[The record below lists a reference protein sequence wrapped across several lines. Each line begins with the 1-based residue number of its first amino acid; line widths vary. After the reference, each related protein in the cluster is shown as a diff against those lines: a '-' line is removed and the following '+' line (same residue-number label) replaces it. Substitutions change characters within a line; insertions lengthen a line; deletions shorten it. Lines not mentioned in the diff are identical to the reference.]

1 MTAGVFAEVIDNQF
15 ITSYGNFFKKI
26 MARDSFGSRFGA
38 LVAMAGSAVGLGNL
52 WRFPYLV
59 GENGGAAFIIV
70 YILLSFLICLPIFIS
85 EFVVGRRSQKNA
97 YAAFRDLSGGS
108 AWRWVGL
115 FTIIVPL
122 IVLSYYSVI
131 GGWSIDYLLKSFTF
145 SFTGGESQSAMA
157 TMFTDMV
164 SSTWTPLLAHT
175 GFLLVTTL
183 IVVVGIKD
191 GIEKFSKVMM
201 PLLFLIVISIAIYAV
216 TLPGAKAGLNYLFNP
231 DFSKIDAQAISS
243 ALGQAF
249 FSLSLGF
256 GTIMTYA
263 SYVDKNENI
272 MFQSTSSAVAD
283 LMFALIAGVAIMP
296 AVFAFGI
303 DPQSGPG
310 LVFETLPY
318 VFGQMP
324 AGGFIAI
331 LFFTA
336 LLVAALTSSISML
349 EVAVAFLVE
358 EKKFSRITACVVLF
372 LFCWVIGAVCSLS
385 FGPLSDVQIGGRNL
399 FDFFDNLSSNILMT
413 LGSLFTVLFVGWRLK
428 KTDVYEEFT
437 NGGNLSRNAKIFGV
451 LWFLIR
457 YICPLAII
465 AIFISG
471 LL

>member
-1 MTAGVFAEVIDNQF
+1 MN
-15 ITSYGNFFKKI
+15 
-26 MARDSFGSRFGA
+26 RDSFGSRFGA

-70 YILLSFLICLPIFIS
+70 YIVMVFLLCLPIFIS

-97 YAAFRDLSGGS
+97 FAAFRDLSGGS
-108 AWRWVGL
+108 AWKWVGL
-115 FTIIVPL
+115 FTVIVPL

-131 GGWSIDYLLKSFTF
+131 GGWSVDYLLKSVTF
-145 SFTGGESQSAMA
+145 SFTGGESQASMN
-157 TMFTDMV
+157 TLFSDFV
-164 SSTWTPLLAHT
+164 SSTWAPLIMHTLFLLA
-175 GFLLVTTL
+175 TTL

-201 PLLFLIVISIAIYAV
+201 PLLFFIVICIAVYSL
-216 TLPGAKAGLNYLFNP
+216 TLPGAGKGLDYLFKP
-231 DFSKIDAQAISS
+231 DFSKVDGNTFAA

-263 SYVDKNENI
+263 SYVDKKENAF
-272 MFQSTSSAVAD
+272 FQSTATAVSD
-283 LMFALIAGVAIMP
+283 LTFALIAGVAIMP
-296 AVFAFGI
+296 AVFAFGL

-318 VFGQMP
+318 VFSQMP
-324 AGGFIAI
+324 AGGIVAIVFFI
-331 LFFTA
+331 A

-349 EVAVAFLVE
+349 EVAVAYLVE
-358 EKKFSRITACVVLF
+358 EKKFTRTRACMVLF
-372 LFCWVIGAVCSLS
+372 AVCWAVGALCSLS
-385 FGPLSDVQIGGRNL
+385 FGPLADMKIAGRSI
-399 FDFFDNLSSNILMT
+399 FDFFDNLSSNVLMT
-413 LGSLFTVLFVGWRLK
+413 IGSLLTVLFVGWRLK
-428 KTDVYEEFT
+428 KTDIYDEFT
-437 NGGNLSRNAKIFGV
+437 NGGTITTNVRMFGV

-457 YICPLAII
+457 YVCPLAII
-465 AIFISG
+465 FIFVSG

>member
-1 MTAGVFAEVIDNQF
+1 
-15 ITSYGNFFKKI
+15 

-59 GENGGAAFIIV
+59 GENGGAAFIII

-85 EFVVGRRSQKNA
+85 EFVIGRRSQKNA

-122 IVLSYYSVI
+122 VVLSYYSVI
-131 GGWSIDYLLKSFTF
+131 GGWSIDYLIKSLAF
-145 SFTGGESQSAMA
+145 SFTNSTSQSAMS
-157 TMFTDMV
+157 TLFTDFV
-164 SSTWTPLLAHT
+164 SSTWAPLFAHT
-175 GFLLVTTL
+175 GFLIATTL

-201 PLLFLIVISIAIYAV
+201 PLLFVIVVVIAVYSV
-216 TLPGAKAGLNYLFNP
+216 TLPGAKAGLDYLFNP
-231 DFSKIDAQAISS
+231 DFSKITGKACAA

-263 SYVDKNENI
+263 SYVDKKENI
-272 MFQSTSSAVAD
+272 LFQSTATAVSD
-283 LMFALIAGVAIMP
+283 LMFALIAGMAIMP
-296 AVFAFGI
+296 AVFAFGLN
-303 DPQSGPG
+303 PQSGPG
-310 LVFETLPY
+310 LVFETLPF

-324 AGGFIAI
+324 AGGIVAI
-331 LFFTA
+331 LFFLA

-349 EVAVAFLVE
+349 EVAVAYLVE
-358 EKKFSRITACVVLF
+358 EKKFSRVWACVVLF
-372 LFCWVIGAVCSLS
+372 VLCWVVGAACSLS
-385 FGPLSDVQIGGRNL
+385 FGPLAGVKIGGENL
-399 FDFFDNLSSNILMT
+399 FDFFDGLSSNVLMT
-413 LGSLFTVLFVGWRLK
+413 LGSLFTVVFVGWRLK
-428 KTDVYEEFT
+428 KTDVYDEFT
-437 NGGNLSRNAKIFGV
+437 NGGSLSRNARIFGV

-457 YICPLAII
+457 YVAPLAII
-465 AIFISG
+465 TIFISG

>member
-1 MTAGVFAEVIDNQF
+1 M
-15 ITSYGNFFKKI
+15 S
-26 MARDSFGSRFGA
+26 RDSFGSRFGA

-59 GENGGAAFIIV
+59 GENGGAAFIII

-85 EFVVGRRSQKNA
+85 EFVIGRRSQKNA

-122 IVLSYYSVI
+122 VVLSYYSVI
-131 GGWSIDYLLKSFTF
+131 GGWSIEYLLKSAAFAF
-145 SFTGGESQSAMA
+145 ESASQSAMS
-157 TMFTDMV
+157 TMFSDFV
-164 SSTWTPLLAHT
+164 SSTWGPLLVHT

-201 PLLFLIVISIAIYAV
+201 PLLFFMVLAIAIYSM
-216 TLPGAKAGLNYLFNP
+216 TLPGAKAGLDYLFNP
-231 DFSKIDAQAISS
+231 DFSKITGKACAA

-263 SYVDKNENI
+263 SYVDKKENI
-272 MFQSTSSAVAD
+272 LFQSTATAVSD
-283 LMFALIAGVAIMP
+283 LMFALIAGMAIMP
-296 AVFAFGI
+296 AVFAFGLN
-303 DPQSGPG
+303 PQSGPG
-310 LVFETLPY
+310 LVFETLPF

-324 AGGFIAI
+324 AGGFVAI
-331 LFFTA
+331 LFFLA

-349 EVAVAFLVE
+349 EVAVAYLVE
-358 EKKFSRITACVVLF
+358 EKGFSRVWACVVLF
-372 LFCWVIGAVCSLS
+372 VVCWVVGAVCSLS
-385 FGPLSDVQIGGRNL
+385 FGPLSDVKIDGGNI

-413 LGSLFTVLFVGWRLK
+413 LGSLLTVLFVGWRLK
-428 KTDVYEEFT
+428 KTDVYDEFT
-437 NGGNLSRNAKIFGV
+437 NGGTLSRNAKIFGV

-465 AIFISG
+465 SIFVSG

>member
-1 MTAGVFAEVIDNQF
+1 MREN
-15 ITSYGNFFKKI
+15 
-26 MARDSFGSRFGA
+26 FGSRFGA
-38 LVAMAGSAVGLGNL
+38 IVAMAGSAVGLGNL

-70 YILLSFLICLPIFIS
+70 YILLSFLICLPIFVS
-85 EFVVGRRSQKNA
+85 EFVIGRRSQKNA

-108 AWRWVGL
+108 EWRWIGL
-115 FTIIVPL
+115 FTVIVPL

-131 GGWSIDYLLKSFTF
+131 GGWSVEYLLKSLSF
-145 SFTGGESQSAMA
+145 SFSDASRI
-157 TMFTDMV
+157 TMNTIFTDFV
-164 SSTWTPLLAHT
+164 SSTWAPLATHT
-175 GFLLVTTL
+175 VFLLFTTL
-183 IVVVGIKD
+183 IVIVGIKD

-201 PLLFLIVISIAIYAV
+201 PLLFIIVVAIAIYSLM
-216 TLPGAKAGLNYLFNP
+216 LPGASAGVDYLFRP
-231 DFSKIDAQAISS
+231 DFSKIDAKACAS

-263 SYVDKNENI
+263 SYVSKGDNI
-272 MFQSTSSAVAD
+272 MAQSAATAISD

-303 DPQSGPG
+303 DPQAGPG

-318 VFGQMP
+318 IFGQMP
-324 AGGFIAI
+324 AGGLIAI
-331 LFFTA
+331 LFFAA

-349 EVAVAFLVE
+349 EVAVAYLVE
-358 EKKFSRITACVVLF
+358 EKKFSRVWACITLF
-372 LFCWVIGAVCSLS
+372 VICWIVGALCSLS
-385 FGPLSDVQIGGRNL
+385 FGPLSDIRINGDNL
-399 FDFFDNLSSNILMT
+399 FDFLDSLSSNVLMT

-428 KTDVYEEFT
+428 RTDIYDEFT
-437 NGGNLSRNAKIFGV
+437 NGGTLSTNARIFGV

-465 AIFISG
+465 SIFLVGIFG
-471 LL
+471 

>member
-1 MTAGVFAEVIDNQF
+1 M
-15 ITSYGNFFKKI
+15 K
-26 MARDSFGSRFGA
+26 RDSFGSRFGA

-70 YILLSFLICLPIFIS
+70 YIVFVFLLCLPIFIS

-131 GGWSIDYLLKSFTF
+131 GGWSVDYLFKSLTF
-145 SFTGGESQSAMA
+145 SFTGDASQSAIH
-157 TMFTDMV
+157 TMFIDFV
-164 SSTWTPLLAHT
+164 SSTWAPLVVHTVFLA
-175 GFLLVTTL
+175 VTTL
-183 IVVVGIKD
+183 IVVVGIKG
-191 GIEKFSKVMM
+191 GIEKFSKIMM
-201 PLLFLIVISIAIYAV
+201 PILFVMVLAIAVYSL
-216 TLPGAKAGLNYLFNP
+216 TLPGASAGLDYLFNP
-231 DFSKIDAQAISS
+231 DFSKITGKACAA

-263 SYVDKNENI
+263 SYVSKKENI
-272 MFQSTSSAVAD
+272 MFQSAATAISD

-296 AVFAFGI
+296 AVFAFGLN
-303 DPQSGPG
+303 PQSGPG
-310 LVFETLPY
+310 LVFETLPF

-324 AGGFIAI
+324 AGGAVAI
-331 LFFTA
+331 LFFLA

-349 EVAVAFLVE
+349 EVAVAYLVE
-358 EKKFSRITACVVLF
+358 EKKFSRVGACVLLF
-372 LFCWVIGAVCSLS
+372 VICWIVGALCSLS
-385 FGPLSDVQIGGRNL
+385 FGPLSHIQIDGGNI

-413 LGSLFTVLFVGWRLK
+413 LGSLLTVLFVGWRMK
-428 KTDVYEEFT
+428 KSDVYDEFT
-437 NGGNLSRNAKIFGV
+437 NGGSLSRNAKIFGV

-457 YICPLAII
+457 YVCPLTII
-465 AIFISG
+465 TIFLSG
-471 LL
+471 IF

>member
-1 MTAGVFAEVIDNQF
+1 MREN
-15 ITSYGNFFKKI
+15 
-26 MARDSFGSRFGA
+26 FGSRFGA

-70 YILLSFLICLPIFIS
+70 YILLSFLICLPIFVS
-85 EFVVGRRSQKNA
+85 EFVIGRRSQKNA

-108 AWRWVGL
+108 EWRWVGL
-115 FTIIVPL
+115 FTVIVPL

-131 GGWSIDYLLKSFTF
+131 GGWSVEYLLKSLSF
-145 SFTGGESQSAMA
+145 SFSDASRITMN
-157 TMFTDMV
+157 TMFTDFV
-164 SSTWTPLLAHT
+164 SSTWAPLATHT
-175 GFLLVTTL
+175 VFLLFTTL
-183 IVVVGIKD
+183 IVIVGIKD

-201 PLLFLIVISIAIYAV
+201 PLLFMIVVAIAIYSL
-216 TLPGAKAGLNYLFNP
+216 TLPGASAGVDYLFRP
-231 DFSKIDAQAISS
+231 DFSKIDAKACAS

-263 SYVDKNENI
+263 SYVSKGDNI
-272 MFQSTSSAVAD
+272 MTQSAATAISD

-303 DPQSGPG
+303 NPQAGPG

-318 VFGQMP
+318 IFGQMP
-324 AGGFIAI
+324 AGGLIAI
-331 LFFTA
+331 LFFAA

-349 EVAVAFLVE
+349 EVAVAYLVE
-358 EKKFSRITACVVLF
+358 EKRFSRLWACITLF
-372 LFCWVIGAVCSLS
+372 VICWVVGALCSLS
-385 FGPLSDVQIGGRNL
+385 FGPLSDIRINGDNL
-399 FDFFDNLSSNILMT
+399 FDFLDSLSSNVLMT

-428 KTDVYEEFT
+428 RTDIYDEFT
-437 NGGNLSRNAKIFGV
+437 NGGTISTNVRIFGV

-465 AIFISG
+465 SIFLVGIFG
-471 LL
+471 

>member
-1 MTAGVFAEVIDNQF
+1 M
-15 ITSYGNFFKKI
+15 S
-26 MARDSFGSRFGA
+26 RDSFGSRFGA

-59 GENGGAAFIIV
+59 GENGGAAFIII

-85 EFVVGRRSQKNA
+85 EFVIGRRSQKNA

-122 IVLSYYSVI
+122 VVLSYYSVI
-131 GGWSIDYLLKSFTF
+131 GGWSVEYLLKSVTF
-145 SFTGGESQSAMA
+145 AFESASQSAMS
-157 TMFTDMV
+157 TMFSDFV
-164 SSTWTPLLAHT
+164 SSTWGPLLVHT

-201 PLLFLIVISIAIYAV
+201 PLLFFMVLAIAIYSM
-216 TLPGAKAGLNYLFNP
+216 TLPGAKAGLDYLFNP
-231 DFSKIDAQAISS
+231 DFSKITGKACAA

-263 SYVDKNENI
+263 SYVDKKENI
-272 MFQSTSSAVAD
+272 LFQSTATAVSD
-283 LMFALIAGVAIMP
+283 LMFALIAGMAIMP
-296 AVFAFGI
+296 AVFAFGLN
-303 DPQSGPG
+303 PQSGPG
-310 LVFETLPY
+310 LVFETLPF

-324 AGGFIAI
+324 AGGFVAI
-331 LFFTA
+331 LFFLA

-349 EVAVAFLVE
+349 EVAVAYLVE
-358 EKKFSRITACVVLF
+358 EKGFSRVWACIVLF
-372 LFCWVIGAVCSLS
+372 VVCWVVGAICSLS
-385 FGPLSDVQIGGRNL
+385 FGPLSDVNIGGGNI

-413 LGSLFTVLFVGWRLK
+413 LGSLLTVLFVGWRLK
-428 KTDVYEEFT
+428 KTDVYDEFT
-437 NGGNLSRNAKIFGV
+437 NGGTLSRNAKLFGV

-465 AIFISG
+465 SIFVSG

>member
-1 MTAGVFAEVIDNQF
+1 M
-15 ITSYGNFFKKI
+15 S
-26 MARDSFGSRFGA
+26 RDSFGSRFGA

-70 YILLSFLICLPIFIS
+70 YIVLSFVICLPIFIS

-97 YAAFRDLSGGS
+97 FAAFRDLSGGS

-115 FTIIVPL
+115 FTVIVPL
-122 IVLSYYSVI
+122 VVLSYYSVI
-131 GGWSIDYLLKSFTF
+131 GGWSVDYLLKSCTF
-145 SFTGGESQSAMA
+145 SFTGGESQS
-157 TMFTDMV
+157 TVNTIFTDFV
-164 SSTWTPLLAHT
+164 TSTWAPLIAQSV
-175 GFLLVTTL
+175 FLLITTL

-201 PLLFLIVISIAIYAV
+201 PALFFIVIGIAIYSL
-216 TLPGAKAGLNYLFNP
+216 TLPGAQKGVDYLFNP
-231 DFSKIDAQAISS
+231 DFSKIDAKACAA

-263 SYVDKNENI
+263 SYVDKKENI
-272 MFQSTSSAVAD
+272 MIQSAATAVSD
-283 LMFALIAGVAIMP
+283 LTFALIAGLAIMP
-296 AVFAFGI
+296 AVFAFGLN
-303 DPQSGPG
+303 PQSGPG

-324 AGGFIAI
+324 AGGIVAI
-331 LFFTA
+331 LFFLA

-349 EVAVAFLVE
+349 EVAVAYLVE
-358 EKKFSRITACVVLF
+358 EKKFSRIGACGVLF
-372 LFCWVIGAVCSLS
+372 AICWVVGALCSLS
-385 FGPLSDVQIGGRNL
+385 FGPLSHIKIDGGNL

-413 LGSLFTVLFVGWRLK
+413 LGSLLTVLFVGWRLK
-428 KTDVYEEFT
+428 KTDVYDEFT
-437 NGGNLSRNAKIFGV
+437 NGGTLSRNARIFGV

-457 YICPLAII
+457 FVCPLAII
-465 AIFISG
+465 AIFLFG
-471 LL
+471 LIG

>member
-1 MTAGVFAEVIDNQF
+1 M
-15 ITSYGNFFKKI
+15 K
-26 MARDSFGSRFGA
+26 RDSFGSRFGA

-59 GENGGAAFIIV
+59 GENGGAAFIII
-70 YILLSFLICLPIFIS
+70 YIIICFVICLPIFMS
-85 EFVVGRRSQKNA
+85 EFIVGRRSQKNA
-97 YAAFRDLSGGS
+97 YSAFRDLSGGS

-131 GGWSIDYLLKSFTF
+131 GGWSIDYLLKSLTF
-145 SFTGGESQSAMA
+145 SFTGGESQSAIN
-157 TMFTDMV
+157 TMFTDFV
-164 SSTWTPLLAHT
+164 TSACGPLLAHT
-175 GFLLVTTL
+175 AFLLVTTL
-183 IVVVGIKD
+183 IVIIGIKD

-201 PLLFLIVISIAIYAV
+201 PMLFFIVIGIAIYSI
-216 TLPGAKAGLNYLFNP
+216 TLPGAKAGLDYLFNP
-231 DFSKIDAQAISS
+231 DFSKINGKTIAA

-263 SYVDKNENI
+263 SYVDKKENPL
-272 MFQSTSSAVAD
+272 FQSVATASSD
-283 LMFALIAGVAIMP
+283 LLFALVAGTAIMP

-303 DPQSGPG
+303 SPQSGPG

-331 LFFTA
+331 LFFVA
-336 LLVAALTSSISML
+336 LLVAAVTSSISML
-349 EVAVAFLVE
+349 EVAVAYLVE
-358 EKKFSRITACVVLF
+358 EKKFSRIGAGALLF
-372 LFCWVIGAVCSLS
+372 AICWAVGAVCTLS
-385 FGPLSDVQIGGRNL
+385 FGPLSHIRIDGGNI

-413 LGSLFTVLFVGWRLK
+413 LGSLLTVLFVGWRLK
-428 KTDVYEEFT
+428 KTDVYDEFT
-437 NGGNLSRNAKIFGV
+437 NGGTLSTNAKIFGV

-457 YICPLAII
+457 YICPLAILI
-465 AIFISG
+465 IFISG
-471 LL
+471 LF

>member
-1 MTAGVFAEVIDNQF
+1 M
-15 ITSYGNFFKKI
+15 S
-26 MARDSFGSRFGA
+26 RDSFGSRFGA

-70 YILLSFLICLPIFIS
+70 YIFFVFLICLPIFIS

-115 FTIIVPL
+115 FTVVVPL
-122 IVLSYYSVI
+122 VVLSYYCVI
-131 GGWSIDYLLKSFTF
+131 GGWSIDYFLKALTF
-145 SFTGGESQSAMA
+145 SFTGGESQSAMS
-157 TMFTDMV
+157 TIFNDMV
-164 SSTWTPLLAHT
+164 TSTWTPLICHA
-175 GFLLVTTL
+175 GFLLATVL
-183 IVVVGIKD
+183 IVMVGIKD
-191 GIEKFSKVMM
+191 GIEKFIKVMM
-201 PLLFLIVISIAIYAV
+201 PMLFFMVIAIAIYSV
-216 TLPGAKAGLNYLFNP
+216 TLPGAKAGLDYLFNP
-231 DFSKIDAQAISS
+231 DFSKIDAKACAA

-263 SYVDKNENI
+263 SYVDKKENAL
-272 MFQSTSSAVAD
+272 FQSTATAVSD
-283 LMFALIAGVAIMP
+283 LMFALIAGMAIMP

-303 DPQSGPG
+303 NPQSGPG

-324 AGGFIAI
+324 AGGFVAI
-331 LFFTA
+331 LFFLA

-358 EKKFSRITACVVLF
+358 EKGMSRLAACMLLFVVCL
-372 LFCWVIGAVCSLS
+372 VIGALCSLS
-385 FGPLSDVQIGGRNL
+385 FGPLSDFKIAGRTI
-399 FDFFDNLSSNILMT
+399 FDFFDHLSSNILMT
-413 LGSLFTVLFVGWRLK
+413 LGSLLTVLFVGWRLK
-428 KTDVYEEFT
+428 KTDVYDEFT
-437 NGGNLSRNAKIFGV
+437 NGGTLSRNAKLFGV

-457 YICPLAII
+457 YVCPLAII

-471 LL
+471 LIG

>member
-1 MTAGVFAEVIDNQF
+1 
-15 ITSYGNFFKKI
+15 

-70 YILLSFLICLPIFIS
+70 YIILSFLICLPIFVS

-131 GGWSIDYLLKSFTF
+131 GGWSIDYLLKSCTF
-145 SFTGGESQSAMA
+145 SFTGGESQSAMS
-157 TMFTDMV
+157 TMFSDMV
-164 SSTWTPLLAHT
+164 SSTWTPLLAQT
-175 GFLLVTTL
+175 GFLLATTL

-201 PLLFLIVISIAIYAV
+201 PILFVIVVAIAVYSL
-216 TLPGAKAGLNYLFNP
+216 TLPGAGKGLDYLFNP
-231 DFSKIDAQAISS
+231 DFSKIDGQAIAS

-263 SYVDKNENI
+263 SYVDKKENV
-272 MFQSTSSAVAD
+272 MFQSTATAVSD

-296 AVFAFGI
+296 AVFAFGL

-324 AGGFIAI
+324 AGGIVAI
-331 LFFTA
+331 LFFVA

-349 EVAVAFLVE
+349 EVAVAYLVE
-358 EKKFSRITACVVLF
+358 EMKFSRISACGLLF
-372 LFCWVIGAVCSLS
+372 AICWLIGALCSLS
-385 FGPLSDVQIGGRNL
+385 FGPLSEVRIGGGNI

-413 LGSLFTVLFVGWRLK
+413 LGSLLTVLFVGWRLK
-428 KTDVYEEFT
+428 KTDVYDEFT
-437 NGGNLSRNAKIFGV
+437 NGGALSTNAKIFGV

-457 YICPLAII
+457 YVCPLAII
-465 AIFISG
+465 TIFITG

>member
-1 MTAGVFAEVIDNQF
+1 MSLRINKLGEYKDI
-15 ITSYGNFFKKI
+15 I
-26 MARDSFGSRFGA
+26 MSRDSFGSRFGA

-70 YILLSFLICLPIFIS
+70 YIVLSFLICLPIFIS
-85 EFVVGRRSQKNA
+85 EFVIGRRSQKNA
-97 YAAFRDLSGGS
+97 FAAFRDLSGGS

-115 FTIIVPL
+115 FTVIVPL

-131 GGWSIDYLLKSFTF
+131 GGWSIDYLLKSCTF
-145 SFTGGESQSAMA
+145 SFTASGSQSAIS
-157 TMFTDMV
+157 TMFTGFV
-164 SSTWTPLLAHT
+164 SSTWAPLFAHTAFLLA
-175 GFLLVTTL
+175 TTL
-183 IVVVGIKD
+183 IVMIGIKD

-201 PLLFLIVISIAIYAV
+201 PVLFFIVLGIAIYSL
-216 TLPGAKAGLNYLFNP
+216 TLPGAQKGVDYLFNP
-231 DFSKIDAQAISS
+231 DFSKIDAKSCAA

-263 SYVDKNENI
+263 SYVSKKENP
-272 MFQSTSSAVAD
+272 MFQSVATAVSD
-283 LMFALIAGVAIMP
+283 LMFALIAGLAIMP

-318 VFGQMP
+318 VFSQMP
-324 AGGFIAI
+324 AGGFVAI
-331 LFFTA
+331 LFFLA

-349 EVAVAFLVE
+349 EVAVAYLVE
-358 EKKFSRITACVVLF
+358 EKKFSRIGACAILF
-372 LFCWVIGAVCSLS
+372 VICWIVGALCSLS
-385 FGPLSDVQIGGRNL
+385 FGPLSDLKIAGDTI

-437 NGGNLSRNAKIFGV
+437 NGGTLSRNARIFGV

-457 YICPLAII
+457 YICPLAILS
-465 AIFISG
+465 IFITG
-471 LL
+471 LVA

>member
-1 MTAGVFAEVIDNQF
+1 M
-15 ITSYGNFFKKI
+15 S
-26 MARDSFGSRFGA
+26 RDSFGSRFGA

-85 EFVVGRRSQKNA
+85 EFVLGRRSQKNA
-97 YAAFRDLSGGS
+97 FAAFRDLSGGS

-115 FTIIVPL
+115 VTIIVPL

-131 GGWSIDYLLKSFTF
+131 GGWSIDYLLKSLTL
-145 SFTGGESQSAMA
+145 SFTGGTSQSSMSS
-157 TMFTDMV
+157 MFSDFV
-164 SSTWTPLLAHT
+164 SSTWSPLICLT
-175 GFLLVTTL
+175 GFLLATTL

-201 PLLFLIVISIAIYAV
+201 PVLFFIVLAIAVYSL
-216 TLPGAKAGLNYLFNP
+216 TLPGAGKGVEYLFSP
-231 DFSKIDAQAISS
+231 DFSKIDGKTVAA

-256 GTIMTYA
+256 GTILTYA
-263 SYVDKNENI
+263 SYVDKKENI
-272 MFQSTSSAVAD
+272 LFQSTATAASD

-296 AVFAFGI
+296 AVFAFGLN
-303 DPQSGPG
+303 PQSGPG

-318 VFGQMP
+318 VFSQMP
-324 AGGFIAI
+324 AGGFVAI
-331 LFFTA
+331 LFFVA

-349 EVAVAFLVE
+349 EVAVAYLVE
-358 EKKFSRITACVVLF
+358 EKNFSRVAACGTLFVL
-372 LFCWVIGAVCSLS
+372 CWIVGALCSLS
-385 FGPLSDVQIGGRNL
+385 FGPLADVQITGRSI

-413 LGSLFTVLFVGWRLK
+413 LGSLLTVLFVGWRLK
-428 KTDVYEEFT
+428 KTAVYDEFT
-437 NGGNLSRNAKIFGV
+437 NGASLSANVKIFGV

-457 YICPLAII
+457 YVCPLAII
-465 AIFISG
+465 SIFVSG

>member
-1 MTAGVFAEVIDNQF
+1 M
-15 ITSYGNFFKKI
+15 S
-26 MARDSFGSRFGA
+26 RDSFGSRFGA

-70 YILLSFLICLPIFIS
+70 YIVLSFLICLPIFIS
-85 EFVVGRRSQKNA
+85 EFVIGRRSQKNA
-97 YAAFRDLSGGS
+97 FAAFRDLSGDS

-115 FTIIVPL
+115 FTVIVPL

-131 GGWSIDYLLKSFTF
+131 GGWSIDYLFKSCTF
-145 SFTGGESQSAMA
+145 SFTASGSQSAIS
-157 TMFTDMV
+157 TMFTGFV
-164 SSTWTPLLAHT
+164 SSTWAPLFAHTAFLLA
-175 GFLLVTTL
+175 TTL
-183 IVVVGIKD
+183 IVMIGIKD

-201 PLLFLIVISIAIYAV
+201 PVLFFIVLGIAIYSL
-216 TLPGAKAGLNYLFNP
+216 TLPGAQKGVDYLFNP
-231 DFSKIDAQAISS
+231 DFSKIDAKSCAA

-263 SYVDKNENI
+263 SYVSKKENP
-272 MFQSTSSAVAD
+272 MFQSVATAVSD
-283 LMFALIAGVAIMP
+283 LMFALIAGLAIMP

-318 VFGQMP
+318 VFSQMP
-324 AGGFIAI
+324 AGGFVAI
-331 LFFTA
+331 LFFLA

-349 EVAVAFLVE
+349 EVAVAYLVE
-358 EKKFSRITACVVLF
+358 EREFSRIGACATLF
-372 LFCWVIGAVCSLS
+372 VICWIVGALCSLS
-385 FGPLSDVQIGGRNL
+385 FGPLSDLKIAGDTI

-413 LGSLFTVLFVGWRLK
+413 LGSLLTVLFVGWRLK
-428 KTDVYEEFT
+428 KTDVYDEFT
-437 NGGNLSRNAKIFGV
+437 NGGTLSRNARIFGV

-457 YICPLAII
+457 YICPLAIFS
-465 AIFISG
+465 IFITG
-471 LL
+471 LVA

>member
-1 MTAGVFAEVIDNQF
+1 M
-15 ITSYGNFFKKI
+15 S
-26 MARDSFGSRFGA
+26 RDSFGSRFGA

-70 YILLSFLICLPIFIS
+70 YIFFVFLICLPIFIS

-115 FTIIVPL
+115 FTVIVPL
-122 IVLSYYSVI
+122 IVLSYYCVI
-131 GGWSIDYLLKSFTF
+131 GGWSIDYFIKSLTF
-145 SFTGGESQSAMA
+145 SFTGGGSQSAMS
-157 TMFTDMV
+157 TMFNDMAT
-164 SSTWTPLLAHT
+164 STWTPLICHT
-175 GFLLVTTL
+175 GFLLATVL
-183 IVVVGIKD
+183 IVMVGIKD

-201 PLLFLIVISIAIYAV
+201 PVLFFIVIGIAIYSV
-216 TLPGAKAGLNYLFNP
+216 TLPGAKAGLDYLFNP
-231 DFSKIDAQAISS
+231 DFSKIDAKACAA

-263 SYVDKNENI
+263 SYVDKKENAL
-272 MFQSTSSAVAD
+272 FQSTATAVSD
-283 LMFALIAGVAIMP
+283 LTFALIAGIAIMP

-324 AGGFIAI
+324 AGGFVAI
-331 LFFTA
+331 LFFLA

-358 EKKFSRITACVVLF
+358 EKGMSRIVACLLLFVICLVV
-372 LFCWVIGAVCSLS
+372 GALCSLS
-385 FGPLSDVQIGGRNL
+385 FGPLSDFKIAGRTI
-399 FDFFDNLSSNILMT
+399 FDFFDNLSSNVLMT
-413 LGSLFTVLFVGWRLK
+413 LGSLLTVLFVGWRLK
-428 KTDVYEEFT
+428 KTDVYDEFT
-437 NGGNLSRNAKIFGV
+437 NGGTLSTNARIFGV

-457 YICPLAII
+457 FVCPLAII

-471 LL
+471 LIG

>member
-1 MTAGVFAEVIDNQF
+1 M
-15 ITSYGNFFKKI
+15 K
-26 MARDSFGSRFGA
+26 RDSFGSRFGA

-70 YILLSFLICLPIFIS
+70 YVILSFVICLPIFVS
-85 EFVVGRRSQKNA
+85 EFVIGRRSQKNA
-97 YAAFRDLSGGS
+97 YSAFRDLSGGS

-131 GGWSIDYLLKSFTF
+131 GGWSIEYLLKSLTF
-145 SFTGGESQSAMA
+145 SFTGGESQSALS
-157 TMFTDMV
+157 TMFSDFV
-164 SSTWTPLLAHT
+164 SSAWGPLLVHT

-183 IVVVGIKD
+183 IVMVGIKD

-201 PLLFLIVISIAIYAV
+201 PMLFFIVIGIAIYSM
-216 TLPGAKAGLNYLFNP
+216 TLPGAKAGLDYLFNP
-231 DFSKIDAQAISS
+231 DFSKINGKAIAA

-263 SYVDKNENI
+263 SYVDKKENPL
-272 MFQSTSSAVAD
+272 FQSVATASSD
-283 LMFALIAGVAIMP
+283 LLFALVAGMAIMP

-303 DPQSGPG
+303 SPQTGPG

-331 LFFTA
+331 LFFLA
-336 LLVAALTSSISML
+336 LLVAAVTSSISML
-349 EVAVAFLVE
+349 EVAVAYLVE
-358 EKKFSRITACVVLF
+358 EKKISRIWACVILF
-372 LFCWVIGAVCSLS
+372 AVCWVVGAVCSLS
-385 FGPLSDVQIGGRNL
+385 FGPLSHIKIDGGNI

-413 LGSLFTVLFVGWRLK
+413 LGSLLTVLFVGWRLK
-428 KTDVYEEFT
+428 KTDVYDEFT
-437 NGGNLSRNAKIFGV
+437 NGGTLSTNARIFGV

-465 AIFISG
+465 LIFVSG
-471 LL
+471 LIS

>member
-1 MTAGVFAEVIDNQF
+1 
-15 ITSYGNFFKKI
+15 
-26 MARDSFGSRFGA
+26 MARESFGSRFGA

-70 YILLSFLICLPIFIS
+70 YILLSFLICLPIFVS
-85 EFVVGRRSQKNA
+85 EFVIGRRSQKNA
-97 YAAFRDLSGGS
+97 FAAFRDLSGGS
-108 AWRWVGL
+108 VWRWVGL
-115 FTIIVPL
+115 FTVIVPL

-131 GGWSIDYLLKSFTF
+131 GGWSIEYMFKSITF
-145 SFTGGESQSAMA
+145 SFTGGESQAAMS
-157 TMFTDMV
+157 TMFADFV
-164 SSTWTPLLAHT
+164 SSPWTPLICHT
-175 GFLLVTTL
+175 FFLLATTL

-201 PLLFLIVISIAIYAV
+201 PMLFVIVLVIAVYSL
-216 TLPGAKAGLNYLFNP
+216 TLPGAGKGVDYLFNP
-231 DFSKIDAQAISS
+231 DFSKIDAKACAA

-256 GTIMTYA
+256 GTILTYA
-263 SYVDKNENI
+263 SYVDKKENI
-272 MFQSTSSAVAD
+272 MFQSTATAVSD

-296 AVFAFGI
+296 AVFAFGL

-318 VFGQMP
+318 VFSQMP
-324 AGGFIAI
+324 AGGVIAI
-331 LFFTA
+331 LFFVA

-349 EVAVAFLVE
+349 EVAVAYLVE
-358 EKKFSRITACVVLF
+358 EKKFSRVSACVALFVL
-372 LFCWVIGAVCSLS
+372 CWIVGALCSLS
-385 FGPLSDVQIGGRNL
+385 FGPLSDVQIGGRGI
-399 FDFFDNLSSNILMT
+399 FDFFDNLSSNVLMT
-413 LGSLFTVLFVGWRLK
+413 LGSLLTVLFVGWRLK
-428 KTDVYEEFT
+428 KTDIYDEFT
-437 NGGNLSRNAKIFGV
+437 NGGSLSTNVRIFGV

-465 AIFISG
+465 SIFVSG

>member
-1 MTAGVFAEVIDNQF
+1 M
-15 ITSYGNFFKKI
+15 S
-26 MARDSFGSRFGA
+26 RDSFGSRFGA

-59 GENGGAAFIIV
+59 GENGGAAFIII
-70 YILLSFLICLPIFIS
+70 YIFLCFLICLPIFIS
-85 EFVVGRRSQKNA
+85 EFVIGRRSQKNA

-122 IVLSYYSVI
+122 VVLSYYSVI
-131 GGWSIDYLLKSFTF
+131 GGWSVEYLLKSVTF
-145 SFTGGESQSAMA
+145 AFESASQSAMS
-157 TMFTDMV
+157 TMFSDFV
-164 SSTWTPLLAHT
+164 SSTWGPLLAHT

-201 PLLFLIVISIAIYAV
+201 PLLFFMVLAIAIYSM
-216 TLPGAKAGLNYLFNP
+216 TLPGAKAGLDYLFNP
-231 DFSKIDAQAISS
+231 DFSKITGKACAA

-263 SYVDKNENI
+263 SYVDKKENI
-272 MFQSTSSAVAD
+272 LFQSTATAVSD
-283 LMFALIAGVAIMP
+283 LMFALIAGMAIMP
-296 AVFAFGI
+296 AVFAFGLN
-303 DPQSGPG
+303 PQSGPG
-310 LVFETLPY
+310 LVFETLPF

-324 AGGFIAI
+324 AGGFVAI
-331 LFFTA
+331 LFFLA

-349 EVAVAFLVE
+349 EVAVAYLVE
-358 EKKFSRITACVVLF
+358 EKGFSRVWACVVLF
-372 LFCWVIGAVCSLS
+372 VICWVVGAICSLS
-385 FGPLSDVQIGGRNL
+385 FGPLSDVKIGGGNI

-413 LGSLFTVLFVGWRLK
+413 LGSLLTVLFVGWRLK
-428 KTDVYEEFT
+428 KTDVYDEFT
-437 NGGNLSRNAKIFGV
+437 NGGTLSRNAKLFGV

-465 AIFISG
+465 SIFVSG

>member
-1 MTAGVFAEVIDNQF
+1 M
-15 ITSYGNFFKKI
+15 K
-26 MARDSFGSRFGA
+26 RDSFGSRFGA

-70 YILLSFLICLPIFIS
+70 YVILSFVICLPIFVS
-85 EFVVGRRSQKNA
+85 EFVIGRRSQKNA
-97 YAAFRDLSGGS
+97 YSAFRDLSGGS

-131 GGWSIDYLLKSFTF
+131 GGWSIEYLLKSLTF
-145 SFTGGESQSAMA
+145 SFTGGESQSALS
-157 TMFTDMV
+157 TMFSDFV
-164 SSTWTPLLAHT
+164 SSAWGPLLGHT
-175 GFLLVTTL
+175 GFLLLTTL
-183 IVVVGIKD
+183 IVMVGIKD

-201 PLLFLIVISIAIYAV
+201 PMLFFIVIGIAIYSM
-216 TLPGAKAGLNYLFNP
+216 TLPGAKAGLDYLFNP
-231 DFSKIDAQAISS
+231 DFSKINGKAIAA

-263 SYVDKNENI
+263 SYVDKKENPL
-272 MFQSTSSAVAD
+272 FQSVATASSD
-283 LMFALIAGVAIMP
+283 LLFALVAGMAIMP

-303 DPQSGPG
+303 SPQTGPG

-331 LFFTA
+331 LFFLA
-336 LLVAALTSSISML
+336 LLVAAVTSSISML
-349 EVAVAFLVE
+349 EVAVAYLVE
-358 EKKFSRITACVVLF
+358 EKKISRIWACVILF
-372 LFCWVIGAVCSLS
+372 AICWVVGAVCSLS
-385 FGPLSDVQIGGRNL
+385 FGPLSHIKIDGGNI

-413 LGSLFTVLFVGWRLK
+413 LGSLLTVLFVGWRLK
-428 KTDVYEEFT
+428 KT
-437 NGGNLSRNAKIFGV
+437 
-451 LWFLIR
+451 
-457 YICPLAII
+457 
-465 AIFISG
+465 
-471 LL
+471 